1 MTKVEAEEEIKVKV
15 KVKVVVVMMDNRVEE
30 TMRRNDALSIKENIY
45 GENAH
50 PIGEAMLIKKSMDVA
65 NDEAEGPTI
74 VVINH
79 ITRNSMSIYLLLLLQ
94 DKELYHLLRWLQ

>member
-1 MTKVEAEEEIKVKV
+1 MA
-15 KVKVVVVMMDNRVEE
+15 VVVIMIMDDRVEG
-30 TMRRNDALSIKENIY
+30 TMRRNNALSIKENIC

-50 PIGEAMLIKKSMDVA
+50 PLGEAMLIKRSMDMAEDAAEVA
-65 NDEAEGPTI
+65 TD

-94 DKELYHLLRWLQ
+94 DKELYHLLRWLR